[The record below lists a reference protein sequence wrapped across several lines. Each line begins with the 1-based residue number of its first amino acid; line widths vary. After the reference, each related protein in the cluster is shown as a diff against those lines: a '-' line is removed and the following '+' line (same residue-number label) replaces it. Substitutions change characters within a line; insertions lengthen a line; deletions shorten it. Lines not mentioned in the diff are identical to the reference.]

1 MEWSNNFEISFS
13 CEIDSTKD
21 LFKALFNDNRYDVIM
36 TDNDGNSVEL
46 KNKKIENNIKVT
58 RRIPR
63 KMKKMI
69 KMPKKLIILNQMI
82 HKAMKRIKQLIIMQM
97 LIIKN

>member
-1 MEWSNNFEISFS
+1 MEWSNSFDFSFS
-13 CEIDSTKD
+13 CETDSAKD
-21 LFKALFNDNRYDVIM
+21 LFDSLFNDNRYDVII

-46 KNKKIENNIKVT
+46 SDKTIDNHIKVT

-69 KMPKKLIILNQMI
+69 KKKYGDMWLLHQPNTETVY
-82 HKAMKRIKQLIIMQM
+82 
-97 LIIKN
+97 NFS

>member
-46 KNKKIENNIKVT
+46 KNKTIENHIKVT

-63 KMKKMI
+63 KMKKDL
-69 KMPKKLIILNQMI
+69 KKKYGDMWLLHHPNTETFY
-82 HKAMKRIKQLIIMQM
+82 
-97 LIIKN
+97 NFS

>member
-63 KMKKMI
+63 KMKKML
-69 KMPKKLIILNQMI
+69 KKKYGDMWLLHHPNTETVY
-82 HKAMKRIKQLIIMQM
+82 
-97 LIIKN
+97 NFS

>member
-1 MEWSNNFEISFS
+1 MEWSNIFKISCS

-21 LFKALFNDNRYDVIM
+21 DLFDALFNDNRYDVIM
-36 TDNDGNSVEL
+36 TDNEGNSVEL
-46 KNKKIENNIKVT
+46 KDNIIENHIKVT

-69 KMPKKLIILNQMI
+69 K
-82 HKAMKRIKQLIIMQM
+82 KRYGDMWL
-97 LIIKN
+97 LHHPNTVTEVTFSRA

>member
-1 MEWSNNFEISFS
+1 MEWSNSFDISFS
-13 CEIDSTKD
+13 CETDSEKD
-21 LFKALFNDNRYDVIM
+21 LVHKLFNDNRYDVII

-46 KNKKIENNIKVT
+46 KDKTIENHIKVI

-69 KMPKKLIILNQMI
+69 KKKYGDMWLLHHPNTITEV
-82 HKAMKRIKQLIIMQM
+82 KFK
-97 LIIKN
+97 

>member
-1 MEWSNNFEISFS
+1 MEWSNSFDISFS
-13 CEIDSTKD
+13 CETDSAKD
-21 LFKALFNDNRYDVIM
+21 LFNTLFNDNRYDVII

-46 KNKKIENNIKVT
+46 KDKTIENHIKVT

-69 KMPKKLIILNQMI
+69 KKKYGDMWILHHPNTETVY
-82 HKAMKRIKQLIIMQM
+82 
-97 LIIKN
+97 NFS

>member
-1 MEWSNNFEISFS
+1 MEWSNSFDISFS
-13 CEIDSTKD
+13 CETDSAKD
-21 LFKALFNDNRYDVIM
+21 LFNTLFNDNVYDVII

-46 KNKKIENNIKVT
+46 KDKTIENNIKVT

-69 KMPKKLIILNQMI
+69 KKKYGDMWLLHHPNTINEVKL
-82 HKAMKRIKQLIIMQM
+82 K
-97 LIIKN
+97 

>member
-13 CEIDSTKD
+13 CEIDSTND
-21 LFKALFNDNRYDVIM
+21 LFNALFNNKKYDVIM

-46 KNKKIENNIKVT
+46 KNKTIDNHIKVT
-58 RRIPR
+58 SRIPR

-69 KMPKKLIILNQMI
+69 KKKYGDMWLMHHPNKETEVTFSI
-82 HKAMKRIKQLIIMQM
+82 A
-97 LIIKN
+97 

>member
-21 LFKALFNDNRYDVIM
+21 LFNALFNYNRYDVIM

-46 KNKKIENNIKVT
+46 KDKTIENHIKVT

-63 KMKKMI
+63 KMKKMS
-69 KMPKKLIILNQMI
+69 KKKYGDMWLLHHPNTETVY
-82 HKAMKRIKQLIIMQM
+82 
-97 LIIKN
+97 NFS

>member
-21 LFKALFNDNRYDVIM
+21 LFNTLFNDNRYDVIM
-36 TDNDGNSVEL
+36 TDNEGNSVEL
-46 KNKKIENNIKVT
+46 KNKTIENNIKVT

-69 KMPKKLIILNQMI
+69 KKKYGDMWLLHHPNTVNDV
-82 HKAMKRIKQLIIMQM
+82 KLK
-97 LIIKN
+97 

>member
-63 KMKKMI
+63 KMKKML
-69 KMPKKLIILNQMI
+69 KKKYGDMWLLNHPNTI
-82 HKAMKRIKQLIIMQM
+82 NEVKLK
-97 LIIKN
+97 

>member
-1 MEWSNNFEISFS
+1 MEWSNSFDISFS
-13 CEIDSTKD
+13 CETDSAKD
-21 LFKALFNDNRYDVIM
+21 LVHTFFNNNRYDVII

-46 KNKKIENNIKVT
+46 KDKTIENHIKVI

-69 KMPKKLIILNQMI
+69 KKKYGDMWLLHHPNTETVYNLI
-82 HKAMKRIKQLIIMQM
+82 
-97 LIIKN
+97 